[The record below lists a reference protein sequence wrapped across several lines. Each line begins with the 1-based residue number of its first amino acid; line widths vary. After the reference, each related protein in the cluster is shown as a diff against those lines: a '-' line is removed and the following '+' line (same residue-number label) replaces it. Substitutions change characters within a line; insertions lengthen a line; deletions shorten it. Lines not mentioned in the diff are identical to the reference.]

1 MPEQESL
8 KQRIHHGDSI
18 LGVSVPIQIDRRR
31 LETILSQDAY
41 EFVAVD
47 SQHSPLLFPNTHN
60 HMRGTSMGVSGSL
73 PPGPIIRLRGSWP
86 PPSLLSTS

>member
-60 HMRGTSMGVSGSL
+60 HMRERRWGIREPTSS
-73 PPGPIIRLRGSWP
+73 PIIRLRGSWP